1 MSEEQEKEKKL
12 KKGFKDNTST
22 RIILE
27 ETVPNE

>member
-1 MSEEQEKEKKL
+1 MSEEKEKKL